1 MLMHAYG
8 FQSPPNSL
16 SCFCAHNMVWADGP
30 SYGQKGICPQTRKI
44 EPSENVIEK
53 PRPKHIGNLTQSW
66 PGMLQRAIES
76 GLKWELLF
84 SVSQPILMILS
95 NQDEHIIYN
104 RVNTYWYK
112 ENSSDLFEALFM
124 KVPMF
129 IFSIQNRLISLK
141 VNSAINHRWFI
152 RSLY

>member
-1 MLMHAYG
+1 
-8 FQSPPNSL
+8 
-16 SCFCAHNMVWADGP
+16 
-30 SYGQKGICPQTRKI
+30 
-44 EPSENVIEK
+44 
-53 PRPKHIGNLTQSW
+53 
-66 PGMLQRAIES
+66 MLQRAIES

-84 SVSQPILMILS
+84 SVSQPILMFLS

-141 VNSAINHRWFI
+141 VNSAINHR
-152 RSLY
+152 